1 MTTRRVERFDAAR
14 HAGFAAC
21 AKGEGT
27 CQSAWVVMQEGKPQA
42 GYCRLHMAEELNAHA
57 SLRHAV
63 IFQMMEKV
71 L

>member
-1 MTTRRVERFDAAR
+1 MTTRRVERFDATR
-14 HAGFAAC
+14 HAEFAVC
-21 AKGEGT
+21 ARGEGK
-27 CQSAWVVMQEGKPQA
+27 CQSAWVVVQEGKPQA
-42 GYCRLHMAEELNAHA
+42 GYCRLHMSEELSAHA